1 MSTAP
6 FSVSPFFTLMR
17 PTSALCAA
25 ATARFSE
32 DFRPPYT
39 LATDSNK
46 GPLRLDKVV
55 GPKPVLA
62 IAHIAAVERL
72 VELHQLLPVGQ
83 LYEQLKVLMTHE
95 VLVEPSDLL
104 EERPAHHERSSREV
118 RNDEHYVFV
127 DVAVGMLG
135 KDADELIAP
144 VAFHATGDHA
154 PLVGKRGES
163 FNLTSDLLRLPPV
176 IIVQECQ
183 QLAGGRLDAPVSSES
198 PVLMDGG
205 FQQAHST
212 IDFGERANDVSNDRS
227 KPPFVTIVVHYDKL
241 KVL

>member
-1 MSTAP
+1 
-6 FSVSPFFTLMR
+6 
-17 PTSALCAA
+17 
-25 ATARFSE
+25 
-32 DFRPPYT
+32 
-39 LATDSNK
+39 
-46 GPLRLDKVV
+46 
-55 GPKPVLA
+55 
-62 IAHIAAVERL
+62 
-72 VELHQLLPVGQ
+72 
-83 LYEQLKVLMTHE
+83 
-95 VLVEPSDLL
+95 
-104 EERPAHHERSSREV
+104 
-118 RNDEHYVFV
+118 
-127 DVAVGMLG
+127 MLG

-163 FNLTSDLLRLPPV
+163 FNLASGLLRLPPV

-241 KVL
+241 KVFVSLAQNALDSAPQRVLPAIRGHDHTHKRHDVSAHGNHQPWCAATCCTSVSPVPSAAAWRPRVRRRPSPARRGRPDRACAAPRKSTPGFSGRPR